1 MQSITKMIN
10 CLTTAR
16 NNTTQQLNDHSSKTD
31 QHISQPSYH
40 STGLLIDNQDKTQ
53 TPDIIVVYP
62 DHDTKT
68 TREDNKSANLLIDN
82 CSPYH
87 TESKSDDTQKIKE
100 KEPNIHCPNK
110 DNSPRAIKERPKLAN
125 IKTGKEL
132 NKFNDSFILDNWCEE
147 DLQLNEVIKPK
158 MTKSQKRRS

>member
-1 MQSITKMIN
+1 MNKSYLLSTIPIVKNNTNNALEGYKSTKRYSKIIDNKSFDKWSDSLMQSITKMIN

-40 STGLLIDNQDKTQ
+40 STGLLIDNQDKTK

-82 CSPYH
+82 CSPKH
-87 TESKSDDTQKIKE
+87 IENKSDDTQKNQRE
-100 KEPNIHCPNK
+100 
-110 DNSPRAIKERPKLAN
+110 RAEYSLPK
-125 IKTGKEL
+125 
-132 NKFNDSFILDNWCEE
+132 
-147 DLQLNEVIKPK
+147 
-158 MTKSQKRRS
+158 